1 MAEEKKKGRHT
12 LNMEE
17 RERVR
22 IGGVMEVLSFDE
34 DGIMMETTCGLLLLK
49 GAGMHI
55 GKLDL
60 EAGDVVVD
68 GSIDSMTYSD
78 GTLAE
83 KHSILGRQAQL
94 FLLTVFLG
102 GGMGLFYD
110 GLRVFRHAL
119 RHNAFWVQVEDGL
132 FWLLAVF
139 LVFCVMLH
147 ANAGEIRFF
156 TILGLFGGMGL
167 YFLTLSR
174 MVLAVSDKIISAVK
188 YMLGLFGRIVTT
200 PFRLLW
206 LVFRRP
212 ARKIGGF
219 CEKQRKKLLQSVKLC
234 VKIIIHRLHIN
245 RRMLRKK

>member
-1 MAEEKKKGRHT
+1 MNMVLQIRVKGNDFPCGVWGRAPKKVCFLFCPHILGTEGAFFMAEEKKKGRHT

-83 KHSILGRQAQL
+83 KHSILGRL
-94 FLLTVFLG
+94 F
-102 GGMGLFYD
+102 
-110 GLRVFRHAL
+110 R
-119 RHNAFWVQVEDGL
+119 
-132 FWLLAVF
+132 
-139 LVFCVMLH
+139 
-147 ANAGEIRFF
+147 
-156 TILGLFGGMGL
+156 
-167 YFLTLSR
+167 
-174 MVLAVSDKIISAVK
+174 
-188 YMLGLFGRIVTT
+188 
-200 PFRLLW
+200 
-206 LVFRRP
+206 
-212 ARKIGGF
+212 
-219 CEKQRKKLLQSVKLC
+219 
-234 VKIIIHRLHIN
+234 
-245 RRMLRKK
+245 

>member
-1 MAEEKKKGRHT
+1 MISLAGIGAAPQEVVGSVSASVGISLEQRGRFFMAEEKKKGRHT

-83 KHSILGRQAQL
+83 KHSILGRL
-94 FLLTVFLG
+94 F
-102 GGMGLFYD
+102 
-110 GLRVFRHAL
+110 R
-119 RHNAFWVQVEDGL
+119 
-132 FWLLAVF
+132 
-139 LVFCVMLH
+139 
-147 ANAGEIRFF
+147 
-156 TILGLFGGMGL
+156 
-167 YFLTLSR
+167 
-174 MVLAVSDKIISAVK
+174 
-188 YMLGLFGRIVTT
+188 
-200 PFRLLW
+200 
-206 LVFRRP
+206 
-212 ARKIGGF
+212 
-219 CEKQRKKLLQSVKLC
+219 
-234 VKIIIHRLHIN
+234 
-245 RRMLRKK
+245 

>member
-1 MAEEKKKGRHT
+1 MNMVLQIRVKGNDFPCGVWGRAPKKGVGSVSASVRISLEQRGRFFMAEEKKKGRHT

-83 KHSILGRQAQL
+83 KHSILGRL
-94 FLLTVFLG
+94 F
-102 GGMGLFYD
+102 
-110 GLRVFRHAL
+110 R
-119 RHNAFWVQVEDGL
+119 
-132 FWLLAVF
+132 
-139 LVFCVMLH
+139 
-147 ANAGEIRFF
+147 
-156 TILGLFGGMGL
+156 
-167 YFLTLSR
+167 
-174 MVLAVSDKIISAVK
+174 
-188 YMLGLFGRIVTT
+188 
-200 PFRLLW
+200 
-206 LVFRRP
+206 
-212 ARKIGGF
+212 
-219 CEKQRKKLLQSVKLC
+219 
-234 VKIIIHRLHIN
+234 
-245 RRMLRKK
+245 